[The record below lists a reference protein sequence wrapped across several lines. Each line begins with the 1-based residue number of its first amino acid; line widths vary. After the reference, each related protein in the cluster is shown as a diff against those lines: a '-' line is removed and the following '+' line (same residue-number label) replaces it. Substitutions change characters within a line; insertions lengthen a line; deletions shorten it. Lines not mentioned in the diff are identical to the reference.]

1 MPGTVIQTNLNL
13 GYAGKISRNPQNK
26 INSRAVKSILNG
38 SNAET
43 QPSIP
48 FGAAVV
54 TNTDNTYSLFGVATG
69 NGVSAATVANFG
81 GIAVSEV
88 KQSMT
93 YGYGANASAGQYEPN
108 TPCDVLQ
115 QGTATVYCTEG
126 TPTANGLVYIVTVAG
141 TTSPVGS
148 LVATATPA
156 GSGATAVQLT
166 NARWTTG
173 KIDSST
179 KIAEITL
186 LTQLNA

>member
-1 MPGTVIQTNLNL
+1 MPGTVIQQSLNL
-13 GYAGKISRNPQNK
+13 GYAGKVSRNPSNK
-26 INSRAVKSILNG
+26 INSRAVKSILDG
-38 SNAET
+38 SSVET
-43 QPSIP
+43 QSSIP
-48 FGAAVV
+48 FGACVV
-54 TNTDNTYSLFGVATG
+54 TNADNTYSLFGATG
-69 NGVSAATVANFG
+69 TGVSAATVANFG

-93 YGYGANASAGQYEPN
+93 YGFGANVSSGQFEPN

-115 QGTATVYCTEG
+115 QGTATVFCKEG
-126 TPTANGLVYIVTVAG
+126 TPTANGLVYIVTVVG

-156 GSGATAVQLT
+156 GVGATAVQLT

-173 KIDSST
+173 KQDASG
-179 KIAEITL
+179 IAEIVL

>member
-13 GYAGKISRNPQNK
+13 GYAGKVSRNPQSK

-38 SNAET
+38 SNVET
-43 QPSIP
+43 QPNIP

-54 TNTDNTYSLFGVATG
+54 TNTDNTYSLFGATG
-69 NGVSAATVANFG
+69 TGVSSATVANFG

-93 YGYGANASAGQYEPN
+93 YGYGTNANAGQYEPN

-141 TTSPVGS
+141 DTSPVGS
-148 LVATATPA
+148 FVATATPV
-156 GSGATAVQLT
+156 GTGATAVQLT

-173 KIDSST
+173 KMDSST

>member
-1 MPGTVIQTNLNL
+1 MPGTVIQQSLNL
-13 GYAGKISRNPQNK
+13 GYAGKVSRNPFNR
-26 INSRAVKSILNG
+26 INSRAVKSILDG
-38 SNAET
+38 SGVET

-48 FGAAVV
+48 FGACVV
-54 TNTDNTYSLFGVATG
+54 TNKDNTYSLFGASGTD
-69 NGVSAATVANFG
+69 VSAATVANFG

-93 YGYGANASAGQYEPN
+93 YGFGANVGTGQFEAN

-115 QGTATVYCTEG
+115 QGTATVFCKEG
-126 TPTANGLVYIVTVAG
+126 TPTANGLVYIVTAAG

-156 GSGATAVQLT
+156 GGTAVQLA

-173 KIDSST
+173 KQDASG
-179 KIAEITL
+179 IAEIVL

>member
-1 MPGTVIQTNLNL
+1 MPGTVIQQSLNL
-13 GYAGKISRNPQNK
+13 GYAGKVSRNPSNK

-38 SNAET
+38 SNVEQ

-54 TNTDNTYSLFGVATG
+54 TNVDNTYSLFGATG
-69 NGVSAATVANFG
+69 TGVSTATVANFG

-93 YGYGANASAGQYEPN
+93 YGFGANVSSGQFEP
-108 TPCDVLQ
+108 TTSCDVLQ
-115 QGTATVYCTEG
+115 QGTATVFCTEG

-141 TTSPVGS
+141 TTSAVGS
-148 LVATATPA
+148 LVATSTPA
-156 GSGATAVQLT
+156 GGTAVQLT
-166 NARWTTG
+166 NARWTSG
-173 KIDSST
+173 KQDASG
-179 KIAEITL
+179 IAEIVL